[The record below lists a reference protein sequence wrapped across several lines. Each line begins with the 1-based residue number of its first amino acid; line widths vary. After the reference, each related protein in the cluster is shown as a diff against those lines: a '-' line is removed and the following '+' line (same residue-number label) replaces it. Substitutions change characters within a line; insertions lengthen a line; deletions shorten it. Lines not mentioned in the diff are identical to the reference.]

1 MNTAQRAGFRIGLA
15 QRIVIAFV
23 LMTGAVALVFSVA
36 LMHAIELVE
45 AHLITEGLNQTL
57 DHWLRS
63 ETALHG
69 PVTTGFP
76 YLFDSRGQLGPLPPD
91 WSNALAPGFNEVER
105 DGDTL
110 HAVVREID
118 GRRVLLFDDATDFER
133 RETLIRWLIV
143 LGALAST
150 LLAGVLGA
158 VLARRIMAPVV
169 RLAER
174 VRDVEALSYDVAP
187 IAGDFADDEVGRLAE
202 AFDHSLDA
210 LRRALA
216 RERLITSDISHELR
230 NPLMVIASSCEVLAA
245 RSPDASPEGRT
256 LARIVRASREM
267 QEIVDTLL
275 ALARAEQAGEGAVRR
290 ISLRDAV
297 EEQLARWQ
305 PLAGQRGLTLSMQDT
320 DEVPHDE
327 QCSEPGSALR
337 LPAAPLATV
346 LSNLIRNALHYTEAG
361 SVCVSIGRSA
371 VSVIDSGPGIPA
383 HDRDRLFQ
391 PFMRGDGSQGD
402 GIGIGLSLVERIC
415 ASQGWRVTLE
425 PNQPHGCIFRI
436 AFDAV

>member
-174 VRDVEALSYDVAP
+174 VRDVEALSHDVAP
-187 IAGDFADDEVGRLAE
+187 IARDFADDEVGRLAE

-275 ALARAEQAGEGAVRR
+275 ALARAGHGGDAAVRHIR
-290 ISLRDAV
+290 LREAV
-297 EEQLARWQ
+297 EEQVARWQ
-305 PLAGQRGLTLSMQDT
+305 ALAAQRGLRLVQD
-320 DEVPHDE
+320 DADA
-327 QCSEPGSALR
+327 SAGGAM
-337 LPAAPLATV
+337 LPAAPLATI
-346 LSNLIRNALHYTEAG
+346 LSNLIRNALHYTASGE
-361 SVCVSIGRSA
+361 VRVSIGHAEVR
-371 VSVIDSGPGIPA
+371 VVDTGPGIPA

>member
-1 MNTAQRAGFRIGLA
+1 MSAMSKRPSFRIGLT
-15 QRIVIAFV
+15 QRIVIAFM
-23 LMTGAVALVFSVA
+23 LMTGAVAMVFSA
-36 LMHAIELVE
+36 SLMHAIELVE

-57 DHWLRS
+57 DQWLRS
-63 ETALHG
+63 ETPLPG

-76 YLFDSRGQLGPLPPD
+76 YLFDSSGRLGPVPPD
-91 WSNALAPGFNEVER
+91 WSRALAPGFNEVER
-105 DGDTL
+105 EGDTL
-110 HAVVREID
+110 HAIVREFD

-133 RETLIRWLIV
+133 RETLIRWLIA

-150 LLAGVLGA
+150 LLAGLLGA

-169 RLAER
+169 RLSER
-174 VRDVEALSYDVAP
+174 VRDVEALAHDVAP
-187 IAGDFADDEVGRLAE
+187 IARDFADDEVGRLAA

-245 RSPDASPEGRT
+245 RWPDASPEGRT
-256 LARIVRASREM
+256 LARIVRASGEM

-275 ALARAEQAGEGAVRR
+275 ALARAAQGGDSATRR
-290 ISLRDAV
+290 IGLREAV
-297 EEQLARWQ
+297 KEQVARWR
-305 PLAGQRGLTLSMQDT
+305 PLAAQRGLQLIEES
-320 DEVPHDE
+320 DENATA
-327 QCSEPGSALR
+327 GALT
-337 LPAAPLATV
+337 LPAAPLASV
-346 LSNLIRNALHYTEAG
+346 LSNLVRNALHYTEAG
-361 SVCVSIGRSA
+361 SVRVAIGHADVR
-371 VSVIDSGPGIPA
+371 VIDTGPGIPE

-391 PFMRGDGSQGD
+391 PFVRGDGSHGD

-415 ASQGWRVTLE
+415 ASQGWRVSLE
-425 PNQPHGCIFRI
+425 PNQPHGCIFRV